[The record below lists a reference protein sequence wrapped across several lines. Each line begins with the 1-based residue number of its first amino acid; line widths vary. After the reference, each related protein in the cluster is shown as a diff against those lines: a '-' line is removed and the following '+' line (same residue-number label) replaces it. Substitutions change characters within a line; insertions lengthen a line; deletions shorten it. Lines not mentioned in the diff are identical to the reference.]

1 MRRARRLDSTCQ
13 PHIMARAALS
23 VVFDHGRDQEL
34 SDLRRRVAQLE
45 RNAAGEYQRRLADS
59 WEALCRAG
67 IRLQGD
73 VRALMEDFIERTRW
87 GVADGVQY
95 ADGTPVPPGPFNFG
109 ADGNGAYLHLESVL
123 LDYIEGDFEERRWR
137 PFTDYLQM
145 MEDSELF
152 MPRPGGLFDRFHVT
166 ALPRCWEEFGADD

>member
-1 MRRARRLDSTCQ
+1 
-13 PHIMARAALS
+13 MARAALS
-23 VVFDHGRDQEL
+23 VVYAHERDEEMA
-34 SDLRRRVAQLE
+34 DLRRRVVQLE
-45 RNAAGEYQRRLADS
+45 RHADGEYERSLADS
-59 WEALCRAG
+59 WKALCRAG
-67 IRLQGD
+67 IRLRGD
-73 VRALMEDFIERTRW
+73 VRALIEDFVERTRW

-109 ADGNGAYLHLESVL
+109 ANGNGEYLHMESVL
-123 LDYIEGDFEERRWR
+123 LDYIEDDFEERRWR

-145 MEDSELF
+145 VEDSELF